1 MALIKC
7 PECGKEIS
15 SFAKACPN
23 CGFPMG
29 YSSQGLEIVN
39 GVLKGIGTC
48 KDRNIIVPYGV
59 TEIAKWAFCHENYN
73 GPFDPP
79 DYYGDDFES
88 IIIPNSVKKIGDY
101 AFSCCYSLEK
111 LEIPDS
117 VTELGLLEN
126 EYSDGESTLKEI
138 KLGRGLNQVSG
149 GTFRGCVS
157 LKKITLYEN
166 TEIVS
171 YGNFYG
177 EWDESEDYPEIEELN
192 YIGSIEGWLL
202 NPLYIPNA
210 INLFINGKDCNTIT
224 EIVIPD
230 TVYGLYCGTLND
242 FGNLHKVIIGKNVV
256 NIEKGAF
263 NSSIEEIVFQDT
275 EHIWE
280 QTDYYPHPDSE
291 PDHDRGA
298 YTTKTISFKGLSP
311 KEIANYIKEQNSR
324 CSWRKTDNT
333 IVDDFD
339 MDFYNENGYWPG
351 EIIFNIKDSVLYG
364 INGDFVSNV
373 KIPNGIKKI
382 AKEAFMMDTGLTNVI
397 IPNTVE
403 IIERKAFCDCSGLSE
418 IIIPDSVKAIGD
430 LAFENCYNLRKIILP
445 DSIIFFGKDVFNGC
459 NNLAFICSDKIKKL
473 LISTHNN
480 K

>member
-23 CGFPMG
+23 CGFPVG
-29 YSSQGLEIVN
+29 YSSQGLEIAD
-39 GVLKGIGTC
+39 GVLKSLGTC
-48 KDRNIIVPYGV
+48 TDKNIVIPYGV
-59 TEIAKWAFCHENYN
+59 TEIATCAFGSWTDN

-79 DYYGDDFES
+79 EYNGANIES
-88 IIIPNSVKKIGDY
+88 VFIPDSVKKIGSY
-101 AFSCCYSLEK
+101 AFSGCYPLKK

-117 VTELGLLEN
+117 VTELGVLEN
-126 EYSDGESTLKEI
+126 EYNFEESTLKEI
-138 KLGRGLNQVSG
+138 KLGRGLDEIQEE
-149 GTFRGCVS
+149 TFRRCVS
-157 LKKITLYEN
+157 LKKITICEN
-166 TEIVS
+166 TKIES

-177 EWDESEDYPEIEELN
+177 EWDEYDDYPEIEEVN
-192 YIGSIEGWLL
+192 FIGSIEGWLL
-202 NPLYIPNA
+202 NPLFIPNA
-210 INLFINGKDCNTIT
+210 INLLINGKNCNSIT
-224 EIVIPD
+224 EIVVPD
-230 TVYGLYCGTLND
+230 TVYGLCSGTLND
-242 FGNLHKVIIGKNVV
+242 FENLHKVTIGANVI

-263 NSSIEEIVFQDT
+263 NSSIEEIVFEDADCL
-275 EHIWE
+275 WE
-280 QTDYYPHPDSE
+280 QTDYHPHPDSE
-291 PDHDRGA
+291 PDHDRGT

-311 KEIANYIKEQNSR
+311 KEIANYIKEQKSR
-324 CSWRKTDNT
+324 CSWRKIDHTN
-333 IVDDFD
+333 VDDFD
-339 MDFYNENGYWPG
+339 IDFYNENGYYPG

-382 AKEAFMMDTGLTNVI
+382 AQEAFLMDTGLTNVI

-418 IIIPDSVKAIGD
+418 IIIPDSVKAIGE

-445 DSIIFFGKDVFNGC
+445 DSIIFFGNDVFKGC
-459 NNLAFICSDKIKKL
+459 NNLTFICSDKIKKL
-473 LISTHNN
+473 LISPHNN